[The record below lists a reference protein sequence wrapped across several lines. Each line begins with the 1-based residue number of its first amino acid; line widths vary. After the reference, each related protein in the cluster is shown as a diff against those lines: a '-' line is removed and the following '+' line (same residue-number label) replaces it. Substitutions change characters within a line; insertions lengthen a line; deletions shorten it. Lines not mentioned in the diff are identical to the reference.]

1 MNRRV
6 LLVEDDDTLRTQVE
20 ELLRQK
26 LYKVDATD
34 NGQEGLY
41 LGEKY
46 IFDIAIIDLGLPKMN
61 GMEVITRLR
70 QAGKEF
76 PILVLTARADWKDK
90 VEGLAAGADDY
101 LVKPFHVQELL
112 ARMQA
117 LMRRASGKFKT
128 EIRFD
133 YLCMDT
139 RSRQVRVDDQPIE
152 LTAYEYKL
160 LEYMMMRPGQVVSK
174 AELTEHIY
182 EQDFDRD
189 SNVIEVFIGRLRK
202 KIDPDGRYLPIDTV
216 RGQGYRLSV

>member
-6 LLVEDDDTLRTQVE
+6 LFIEDDNTLRAQVE

-26 LYKVDATD
+26 HYKVDSTD

-41 LGEKY
+41 LGEKFS
-46 IFDIAIIDLGLPKMN
+46 FDIAIIDLGLPKMN
-61 GMEVITRLR
+61 GLEVISKLR

-76 PILVLTARADWKDK
+76 PIIVLTARGDWKDK
-90 VEGLAAGADDY
+90 VEGLASGADDY

-133 YLCMDT
+133 HLSMDT
-139 RSRQVRVDDQPIE
+139 RARQVCVDDQPVE
-152 LTAYEYKL
+152 LTAYEYKM

-202 KIDPDGRYLPIDTV
+202 KLDPDNRYLPIDTI
-216 RGQGYRLSV
+216 RGQGYRLNV